1 MKYLAILATAAVM
14 LLSGCATTIHSN
26 VTAFNAWPADIQ
38 DKSYAFEAPQGADDT
53 LEYRNYQVLVS
64 NELGKLGFHQVGDGQ
79 QPKLLVGMKFHTIDH
94 PVRVLEEDPFM
105 GPYWGPGYGRYGWGY
120 SRFGYS
126 RFGYPRFGYSP
137 FYDPY
142 RFGGPMMI
150 QERIK
155 HLYQRELRVT
165 INSTTGGKLYDVTV
179 QNTSSVQ
186 ATPHVMPALV
196 QSAFTGFPGQSGV
209 PRTIDIKIEPKTENY
224 EAPPAK
230 MAGET
235 PARVN

>member
-1 MKYLAILATAAVM
+1 MKYLAVLATAAVM

-26 VTAFNAWPADIQ
+26 VTAFNDWQGDIQ

-64 NELGKLGFHQVGDGQ
+64 NELGKLGFRQVADNQ
-79 QPKLLVGMKFHTIDH
+79 QPKLLVGMKFVTIDH
-94 PVRVLEEDPFM
+94 PVRVLESDDPFM

-120 SRFGYS
+120 SRWGY
-126 RFGYPRFGYSP
+126 RPF

-142 RFGGPMMI
+142 RFGPPLMV

-155 HLYQRELRVT
+155 HQYQRELRVT
-165 INSTTGGKLYDVTV
+165 INTTTGRKLYDVTV

-209 PRTIDIKIEPKTENY
+209 PRKIDIKIEPKTETY
-224 EAPPAK
+224 EGPPAK
-230 MAGET
+230 VAGDA
-235 PARVN
+235 PAKAN